1 MYIMAPTDTLLQYQ
15 RFCTCVSS
23 AVLSSRSRQEGSH
36 PGRIAGE
43 LGEGVGTLSI
53 FSHGFICGSISVFIC
68 KPSLVKSEVLQR
80 MVLFSRRCFSVAK
93 SVLISQEA
101 GHVTA

>member
-36 PGRIAGE
+36 PGRMAGE

-68 KPSLVKSEVLQR
+68 KPSLVKSEALQR
-80 MVLFSRRCFSVAK
+80 MVLFSRRCVFPQPNQFRSHKRLGA
-93 SVLISQEA
+93 
-101 GHVTA
+101 